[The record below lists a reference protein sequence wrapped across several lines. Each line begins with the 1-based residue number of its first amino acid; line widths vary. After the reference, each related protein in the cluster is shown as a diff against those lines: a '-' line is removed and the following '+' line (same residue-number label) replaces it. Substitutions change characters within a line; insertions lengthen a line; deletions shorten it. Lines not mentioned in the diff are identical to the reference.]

1 MTPPASDRRDTLRAL
16 GDTLASVAGA
26 LIDRGV
32 ELEEAMTAFEVR
44 YVREA
49 LHRAG
54 GNLSQ
59 AAAALGIHRNTL
71 RGKLQRNGVHPERR
85 G

>member
-1 MTPPASDRRDTLRAL
+1 MAAPTVTRRDTLRAL
-16 GDTLASVAGA
+16 GDELAAVAGA

-59 AAAALGIHRNTL
+59 AAAVLGIHRNTL
-71 RGKLQRNGVHPERR
+71 RGKLQRNGVHKKHS